1 MGLWPWITGTVSPHK
16 RRLPSALVEPLKSSG
31 YTRPMFQNPK
41 IAFLGAG
48 NMAEALVAGIVKAKL
63 SAPEFLLATDISP
76 SRLESL
82 KDRYQILV
90 GAHNLDA
97 VLWANVIIL
106 CVKPQVINE
115 VLTEIQS
122 SLSEK
127 QLVISLAAGV
137 PIKGIQEKIGQ
148 TIPLVRAMPN
158 TPAVIQE
165 GATALAGCKGLSS
178 EQLQVAQG
186 IFESVGKVV
195 VVDESLMDA
204 VTGLSGSGPAYVYLA
219 IEALID
225 GGVRVGL
232 PRNIAHIL
240 AVQTV
245 LGAAKMVRETG
256 EHPALLKDRVTS
268 PGGTTI
274 AGLQRLEEGGLRAT
288 LIEAIEAAT
297 HRSSELGKSKY

>member
-1 MGLWPWITGTVSPHK
+1 M
-16 RRLPSALVEPLKSSG
+16 
-31 YTRPMFQNPK
+31 NPTPN

-48 NMAEALVAGIVKAKL
+48 NMAEALIAGIVKAKL
-63 SAPEFLLATDISP
+63 AESDSLLATDISP
-76 SRLESL
+76 TRLEVL
-82 KDRYQILV
+82 KNRYHIQA
-90 GAHNLDA
+90 GSHNLDA
-97 VLWANVIIL
+97 VLWADVIIL
-106 CVKPQVINE
+106 CVKPQVMDE
-115 VLTEIQS
+115 VLGEIQS
-122 SLSEK
+122 GLSEK
-127 QLVISLAAGV
+127 QLVISVAAGI
-137 PIKGIQEKIGQ
+137 PIKGIQAVIGK

-165 GATALAGCKGLSS
+165 GVTALAGCRGLSS
-178 EQLQVAQG
+178 ELLNFAQSLFG
-186 IFESVGKVV
+186 AVGKVV

-256 EHPALLKDRVTS
+256 EHPAVLKDRVTS

-288 LIEAIEAAT
+288 LIEAVEAAT
-297 HRSSELGKSKY
+297 HRSSELGK